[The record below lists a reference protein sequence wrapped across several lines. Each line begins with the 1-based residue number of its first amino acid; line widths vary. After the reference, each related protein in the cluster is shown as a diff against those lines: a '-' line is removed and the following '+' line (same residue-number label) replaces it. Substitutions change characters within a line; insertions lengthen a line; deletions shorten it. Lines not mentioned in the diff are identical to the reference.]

1 MLESPENVSSLADGY
16 RALFGAA
23 IFDSRQSFEEL
34 LVRNGDWSP
43 QAATHLLRLA
53 QGYGSFMLRN
63 ALAISLTLGIEDGDL
78 GF

>member
-1 MLESPENVSSLADGY
+1 MESLESVSSLVDGY

-23 IFDSRQSFEEL
+23 ILDSRGSLEDV
-34 LVRNGDWSP
+34 LVREGDWSP
-43 QAATHLLRLA
+43 QAATHLLQLA

-63 ALAISLTLGIEDGDL
+63 ALAISLALAIEDGDL